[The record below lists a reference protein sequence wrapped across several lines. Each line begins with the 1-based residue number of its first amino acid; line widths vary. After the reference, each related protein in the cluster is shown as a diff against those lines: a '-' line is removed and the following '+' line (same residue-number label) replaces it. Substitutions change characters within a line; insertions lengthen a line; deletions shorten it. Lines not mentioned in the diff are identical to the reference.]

1 MKTKYELVGAVELAQ
16 ELKAGLSADIE
27 LEAVV
32 ELNSGITPSGMI
44 TVLVLD
50 EEEYNQLQE
59 HPDNIWYLI
68 KG

>member
-16 ELKAGLSADIE
+16 ELQAGLSADSE

-32 ELNSGITPSGMI
+32 ELSSGITPSGMI
-44 TVLVLD
+44 TVFVLD

>member
-1 MKTKYELVGAVELAQ
+1 MKTKYELVGAVELAR
-16 ELKAGLSADIE
+16 ELEAGLSADSE

-44 TVLVLD
+44 TVFVLD

>member
-16 ELKAGLSADIE
+16 ELKAGLSADSE

-32 ELNSGITPSGMI
+32 ELNKGITPSGMI
-44 TVLVLD
+44 TVFVLD
-50 EEEYNQLQE
+50 AEEYNNLQE
-59 HPDNIWYLI
+59 HPANIWYLI

>member
-16 ELKAGLSADIE
+16 ELKAGLSADSE

-44 TVLVLD
+44 TVFVLD
-50 EEEYNQLQE
+50 EEEYNQLHE

>member
-16 ELKAGLSADIE
+16 ELKVGLSADSE

-44 TVLVLD
+44 TVFVLD

>member
-32 ELNSGITPSGMI
+32 ELNSGTTPSGMI
-44 TVLVLD
+44 TVFVLD

>member
-1 MKTKYELVGAVELAQ
+1 MKTKCELVDAVELAH
-16 ELKAGLSADIE
+16 ELKAGLSADSE
-27 LEAVV
+27 LEAVI
-32 ELNSGITPSGMI
+32 ELSSGVTPSGMI
-44 TVLVLD
+44 TVFVLD

>member
-1 MKTKYELVGAVELAQ
+1 MKTKYELVGVVELAQ
-16 ELKAGLSADIE
+16 ELKAGLSADSE

-32 ELNSGITPSGMI
+32 ELNSGTTPSGMI
-44 TVLVLD
+44 TVFVLD